1 MSMNRVLFIN
11 IFIIVFA
18 AQTSLLQ
25 AQKPNILW
33 IYAED
38 TSPWMGCYGDKTNA
52 KATPNIDSIAA
63 AGVRFDRAYVP
74 APVCSATRSALI
86 VGQSAIRFGA
96 HQHRSSRNQETRLFL
111 PQDYK
116 LLPEI
121 LIENGYTTFN
131 HGKADYNFIW
141 DMAKTYN
148 YTLKKRTDFSE
159 LVHKQPFF
167 GQIQLRGGKNNTDY
181 LKESVRVDPNKVS
194 VPADYHDNE
203 IFRKIVA
210 QHYDAIRVDDK
221 IIGQILQALEQTGLH
236 QNTIVVY
243 FSDHGANNLPR
254 HKQMLTEGGLHVPFM
269 VMGPNKYVPSGKV
282 RNDLVNMLDLSATT
296 LSWAGVDVPNWY
308 EGKNLFSKNF
318 TPRSF
323 VAAHKDRLDH
333 TIDRVRTVR
342 TENYRYVRNYKL
354 DRIFLQPQ
362 YRDSKNFTKNLHHL
376 YNSGRLSKVHKEIYF
391 GERPAEEL
399 YNVNKDPTMIYNLVG
414 NPTFSIELER
424 HRKLL
429 DQWLAIGDMGSEA
442 EPITNLKANGDGK
455 KWGEGV
461 NPEYEKYR
469 VDSDGD
475 GLSDRWE
482 IANNRNRNDGIL
494 YFEFDCGGWQTE
506 GWRSTDISSNL
517 AGSLGYL
524 DFKLDS
530 KKGTIY
536 KEGLQI
542 REANHQKII
551 AIKMKSNAN
560 LKIFVANDHGD
571 LGSAEYSGNSSF
583 EEVLIPLNKNMSL
596 SGTTKLKI
604 SFRGKK
610 NDLVEIDYIKQL

>member
-1 MSMNRVLFIN
+1 MFHPSRFFIT
-11 IFIIVFA
+11 IFIF
-18 AQTSLLQ
+18 SLTVSTGLSF

-38 TSPWMGCYGDKTNA
+38 TSPWMGCYGDAVNVD
-52 KATPNIDSIAA
+52 ATPNIDAIAEV
-63 AGVRFDRAYVP
+63 GVRFNRAYVP
-74 APVCSATRSALI
+74 APVCSATRSAMI
-86 VGQSAIRFGA
+86 IGQSAIRFGA
-96 HQHRSSRNQETRLFL
+96 HQHRSSRTPKTRIQL
-111 PQDYK
+111 PQNYK
-116 LLPEI
+116 LLPE
-121 LIENGYTTFN
+121 LLSEQGYTTFN
-131 HGKADYNFIW
+131 FGKADYNFAW
-141 DMAKTYN
+141 NQGKTYN
-148 YTLKKRTDFSE
+148 HKLKKRTDFSE
-159 LVHKQPFF
+159 LVNKQPFF
-167 GQIQLRGGKNNTDY
+167 GQIQLRGGKNNTENIN
-181 LKESVRVDPNKVS
+181 KEVKVNPNNVA
-194 VPADYHDNE
+194 VPADYPNNK
-203 IFRKIVA
+203 IFKEVVA
-210 QHYDAIRVDDK
+210 QHYEAIRVDDNIIGK
-221 IIGQILQALEQTGLH
+221 IIQQLKDTGLYK
-236 QNTIVVY
+236 NTIVVY

-254 HKQMLTEGGLHVPFM
+254 HKQMLTEGGLHVPFV

-342 TENYRYVRNYKL
+342 TEKFRYVKNYKT

-362 YRDSKNFTKNLHHL
+362 YRDSKPAIRNLHHL
-376 YNSGRLSKVHKEIYF
+376 YETNKLSKIHQQIYF

-399 YNVNKDPTMIYNLVG
+399 YNVYEDPAMVFNLANDMEYQNV
-414 NPTFSIELER
+414 LEQ
-424 HRKLL
+424 HRALL
-429 DQWLAIGDMGSEA
+429 NQWMASGDMGSAPESIA
-442 EPITNLKANGDGK
+442 SLKANGDGK

-461 NPEYEKYR
+461 NPEYEIYR

-482 IANNRNRNDGIL
+482 TANNRDPSDGLL

-506 GWRSTDISSNL
+506 GWKSTDISSNL

-610 NDLVEIDYIKQL
+610 NDLVEIDYIKQK

>member
-1 MSMNRVLFIN
+1 MFHTSRFFIVIL
-11 IFIIVFA
+11 IFSSTVSTGLSF
-18 AQTSLLQ
+18 

-38 TSPWMGCYGDKTNA
+38 TSPWMGCYGDDVNVD
-52 KATPNIDSIAA
+52 ATPNIDAIAE
-63 AGVRFDRAYVP
+63 AGVRFNRAYVP
-74 APVCSATRSALI
+74 APVCSATRSAMI
-86 VGQSAIRFGA
+86 IGQSAIRFGA
-96 HQHRSSRNQETRLFL
+96 HQHRSSRTPKTRIQL
-111 PQDYK
+111 PQNYK
-116 LLPEI
+116 LLPE
-121 LIENGYTTFN
+121 LLSEQGYTTFN
-131 HGKADYNFIW
+131 FGKADYNFAW
-141 DMAKTYN
+141 NQGKTYN
-148 YTLKKRTDFSE
+148 HKLKKRTDFSG
-159 LVHKQPFF
+159 LVNKQPFF
-167 GQIQLRGGKNNTDY
+167 GQIQLRGGKNNTENIN
-181 LKESVRVDPNKVS
+181 KEIKVDPNIVA
-194 VPADYHDNE
+194 VPADYPNNK
-203 IFRKIVA
+203 IFKEVVA
-210 QHYDAIRVDDK
+210 QHYEAIRVDDNIIGK
-221 IIGQILQALEQTGLH
+221 IIQQLKDTGLYK
-236 QNTIVVY
+236 NTIVIY
-243 FSDHGANNLPR
+243 FSDHGANNLLR
-254 HKQMLTEGGLHVPFM
+254 HKQMLTEGGLHVPFVVM
-269 VMGPNKYVPSGKV
+269 VPNKYVPNGKV

-362 YRDSKNFTKNLHHL
+362 YRDSKNFTKDLHHL

-391 GERPAEEL
+391 GERPSEEL
-399 YNVNKDPTMIYNLVG
+399 YNVSKDPAMIYNLVG
-414 NPTFSIELER
+414 NPTFSLELER

-429 DQWLAIGDMGSEA
+429 DEWLAVGDMGSEA
-442 EPITNLKANGDGK
+442 EPIANLKANGDGK

-482 IANNRNRNDGIL
+482 IANNRDPQDGLL
-494 YFEFDCGGWQTE
+494 YFAFDCGGWQTE

-596 SGTTKLKI
+596 SGTAKLKI

-610 NDLVEIDYIKQL
+610 NDLVEIDYIKQK